1 MPRKDYAMSL
11 VDARDIPV
19 STSNTR
25 SLEGAEA
32 ALELFHGYYGDPLA
46 AVDKVLVEDPAFVF
60 GHVLRANMLVLAS
73 DKCVLPMLR
82 ASVLAAE
89 ALHGTANDRERRHIA
104 AARAW
109 LDGDFSKSVSSYG
122 DILVDYPRDIL
133 ALQVAHI
140 GDFLLGHSTLL
151 RDRVEQVLPDWNA
164 QVPGFSYVLGMHA
177 FGLEETA
184 MYERA
189 EEEGRRALD
198 LNSRDPWA
206 IHAVAHVMEM
216 QGRQEDGI
224 AWLESRQQDWA
235 PDNMLAIH
243 NWWHLALLHLDMDQ
257 VDRVLALYD
266 SHIRGGSSN
275 LSLDLIDAAALL
287 WRLYLGGVDTGAR
300 WHELAGVCAARNAD
314 GYYAFNDVHTMMA
327 YLGAQ
332 NYPAA
337 ETLLRTLEAAADGRG
352 TNAELTRDVGL
363 PVARALMSF
372 AFGDYGECV
381 KLLQETRPIAHRFGG
396 SHAQRDVFD
405 LTLIE
410 AALRGDQ
417 GDLAKTLAAERL
429 SLKPTGSVNQRLAQ
443 RAGV

>member
-1 MPRKDYAMSL
+1 MPL

-32 ALELFHGYYGDPLA
+32 ALQLLHGYYGDPLA
-46 AVDKVLVEDPAFVF
+46 VIDKVLAEDPAFVL
-60 GHVLRANMLVLAS
+60 GHIVRANMLVLAS

-89 ALHGTANDRERRHIA
+89 ALHDTANDRERGHIA

-109 LDGDFSKSVSSYG
+109 LDGDFAKSVDSYG
-122 DILVDYPRDIL
+122 DILKDYPRDIM

-151 RDRVEQVLPDWNA
+151 RDRVARVLPDWNA
-164 QVPGFSYVLGMHA
+164 QVPGFGYVLGMHA
-177 FGLEETA
+177 FGLEETGL
-184 MYERA
+184 YGRA

-198 LNSRDPWA
+198 VNARDPWA

-216 QGRQEDGI
+216 QGRQADGI

-243 NWWHLALLHLDMDQ
+243 NWWHLALFHLDMDQ
-257 VDRVLALYD
+257 VDQVLAIYD
-266 SHIRGGSSN
+266 GHIRAGSSN

-287 WRLYLGGVDTGAR
+287 WRLYLRGVDTGTR
-300 WHELAGVCAARNAD
+300 WHELAGVCVARNAD

-332 NYPAA
+332 NFPAA
-337 ETLLRTLEAAADGRG
+337 ETLLQTMETASDGKG
-352 TNAELTRDVGL
+352 TNATLTHDIGL

-372 AFGDYGECV
+372 ALGDYGETV
-381 KLLQETRPIAHRFGG
+381 TLLREARPIAHRFGG
-396 SHAQRDVFD
+396 SNAQRDVFD

-410 AALRGDQ
+410 AALRAGQ
-417 GDLAKTLAAERL
+417 ADLAKTLVAERL
-429 SLKPTGSVNQRLAQ
+429 GLKPTGTVNQRLAQ
-443 RAGV
+443 RAAV